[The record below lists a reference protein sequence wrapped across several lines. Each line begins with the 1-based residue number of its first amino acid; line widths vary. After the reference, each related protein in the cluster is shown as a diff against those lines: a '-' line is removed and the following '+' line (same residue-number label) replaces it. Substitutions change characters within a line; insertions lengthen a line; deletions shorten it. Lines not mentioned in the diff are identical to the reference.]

1 MVGFDMVVKPIVK
14 QFVVYQGSTFIANF
28 QWNNNILYVL
38 DSNCKVDMQIRPDA
52 KSDIVICEAST
63 TNNKITIDEA
73 NGIITIKIPATET
86 EEFKF
91 DKAVYDIELEFANGD
106 RFRIVQGTMS
116 LNLGVT
122 RIV

>member
-1 MVGFDMVVKPIVK
+1 MVVKPVIK

-28 QWNNNILYVL
+28 QWNNNLVYTL
-38 DSNCKVDMQIRPDA
+38 DSNCKVDMQIRPDI
-52 KSDIVICEAST
+52 KSETIICEAST
-63 TNNKITIDEA
+63 SNNKITINETT
-73 NGIITIKIPATET
+73 GIITIKIPATET
-86 EEFKF
+86 EAFKF

-106 RFRIVQGTMS
+106 RFRIVQGAIT